1 MPPDDA
7 SFAVLAHKV
16 NSMHDDFAEMR
27 SVLKDLTAAINKL
40 ALVEERQ
47 TQFSAAQE
55 RAFKLLERL
64 EGKIDTAES
73 RIDALER
80 DAPANQQT
88 NKWVSTSVWG
98 VVVFVFSIASAYIM
112 KRMGLQ

>member
-16 NSMHDDFAEMR
+16 DSMHNDFAEMR

-47 TQFSAAQE
+47 TQFSASQE

-64 EGKIDTAES
+64 EAKIDTAEG

-80 DAPANQQT
+80 EAPTNQQT
-88 NKWVSTSVWG
+88 SKWVSTSVWG
-98 VVVFVFSIASAYIM
+98 VVVFAFSIAAAFIM
-112 KRMGLQ
+112 KKLGLQ